1 MVVCLEGGYLSMGQ
15 GVCVLAKRAKRVVRG
30 MMPCDYSST
39 LCRLEVTL
47 HWLVGVVMS
56 TV

>member
-1 MVVCLEGGYLSMGQ
+1 MVCLEGGYLSMGQ

-30 MMPCDYSST
+30 TMPCDYSST